1 MATGSDWA
9 DFRREGC
16 QATDHCSR
24 QRFNICWHKDHWIS
38 LMRWWEIFHLRLWQG
53 YQIILTRCQNDFR
66 PHLCFKPKQIF
77 LKPNTVFFVLKP
89 NQTVK
94 HTRQIEKCKEKNEE
108 HRKQAIDFSQI
119 PAWSIERGDINLSLT
134 TFPQLHRW
142 QEHLREE
149 DEHGKQPSG
158 RFDVILTA
166 ASLKAMLR
174 HTVLKMTYLW
184 LTWWRIP
191 VRTQFQNC
199 PRFQEVGR
207 FICESHQ
214 SWLLVE
220 KSWRAFW
227 FEAAFVR
234 LSAPPFFF
242 PPH

>member
-1 MATGSDWA
+1 MASGSDWA
-9 DFRREGC
+9 EGC

-24 QRFNICWHKDHWIS
+24 QRFNICRHKDHWIS
-38 LMRWWEIFHLRLWQG
+38 LMRWWEIFSLIRG
-53 YQIILTRCQNDFR
+53 DKTK
-66 PHLCFKPKQIF
+66 CFKPKQIF

-119 PAWSIERGDINLSLT
+119 PAWSIERGDINSSLT

-191 VRTQFQNC
+191 VRTQSQNC